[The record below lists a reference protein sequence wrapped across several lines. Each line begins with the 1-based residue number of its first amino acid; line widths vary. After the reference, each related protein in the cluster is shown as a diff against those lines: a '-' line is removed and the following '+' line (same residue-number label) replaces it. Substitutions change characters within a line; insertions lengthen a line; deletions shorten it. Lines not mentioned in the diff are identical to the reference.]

1 MHNLLTTRREMNTSK
16 PHVMFAMAMVAVM
29 LLAACGAPSVVRET
43 VEVPVQQTV
52 VVPVELEQ
60 FPDGTPLHILQW
72 SHFVPQYDVW
82 FDPFAQAWG
91 GANGVDVT
99 VDHIALAGLPA
110 SLTAAID
117 AGEGPGLVEVG
128 FSPPAFLN

>member
-1 MHNLLTTRREMNTSK
+1 MHHPLKMRREMKTSK
-16 PHVMFAMAMVAVM
+16 AYVMFAFTIVAVM

-91 GANGVDVT
+91 EANGADVA
-99 VDHIALAGLPA
+99 VDHIALAELPA
-110 SLTAAID
+110 ALT
-117 AGEGPGLVEVG
+117 
-128 FSPPAFLN
+128 